1 MMKKILFSLFLTL
14 MMPTAIFAQSMTDD
28 AVMAYVKDGVK
39 QGKTQKQLYQEL
51 LIKGVTKEQLL
62 RIKEKYEQQQSM
74 SKERQGNENIDTERT
89 EAKDE
94 ENSSSAQDDN
104 KQLAMPQ
111 DGIKVFG
118 RDIFYSSNLTF
129 EPSMN
134 IATPTDYRLGPGD
147 QVVIEVWGASE
158 ANIVQ
163 KVTPDG
169 YISIPDVGP
178 IAVNGLTVQ
187 AASNRIRAKLS
198 KIYSGM
204 KTANV
209 DLSTN
214 VKVSLGKIRTIQVNI
229 MGEVARPGT
238 YALSSFSTVFH
249 ALYKAGG
256 VSPIGSL
263 RNIKVVRGGRTVAT
277 IDVYDYILQGRSH
290 TDIRLQE
297 GDVILAS
304 PYEALVM
311 IQGKIKRPMYYEMKS
326 SESIATLI
334 NYAGGFSDDAYAS
347 SITVE
352 RSNAKERT
360 ICTVDEMHYN
370 DFKMKDGDVVS
381 IGAILDR
388 YDNRVEIKGAV
399 YRPGS
404 YAIGQD
410 IRTVRD
416 LILKADGLLEEAFTN
431 RGVLHREN
439 PDRKLEIISVNTK
452 GILDGTEPDI
462 ALQKND
468 ALFIPSIYDL
478 EAKGTLE
485 INGEVFAPGIFPF
498 AANTKLEDLIIMAG
512 GLTEAASTVRVDV
525 TRRFTDN
532 KSTKKQKEI
541 SETYT
546 FSVKDGFVI
555 EGEQGFILEPYD
567 QVFVRRS
574 PGYTTKI
581 NVTINGEVEFEGNY
595 ALNERNERLSDVIKQ
610 AGGLTEFAY
619 LEGARLE
626 RQLTYDEYLQA
637 KELMA
642 MVVSNNKV
650 DGNDSIVVPEV
661 TRTYPVGIN
670 LVEIMKNPHSA
681 IDPVL
686 HDGDVI
692 IIPQLM
698 TTVSISGSVRK
709 PNSIVYDPKKDLKD
723 YISEA
728 GGYAERAR
736 KSGTFI
742 LYPNGHIKELGRSA
756 SAKNIIGGSKII
768 VPQKAKSQW
777 NLGTTL
783 STISTSVSM
792 LAVIA
797 SLINTMK

>member
-1 MMKKILFSLFLTL
+1 MKKLLLVLFLTL
-14 MMPTAIFAQSMTDD
+14 FTATVNFAQSMSDED
-28 AVMAYVKDGVK
+28 VMEYVKTGVK

-62 RIKEKYEQQQSM
+62 RIKEKYEQQQS
-74 SKERQGNENIDTERT
+74 
-89 EAKDE
+89 EAKTIKGNADVDTQRVNPE
-94 ENSSSAQDDN
+94 KRDDVASAQDDN
-104 KQLAMPQ
+104 KQQAAPEG
-111 DGIKVFG
+111 GIQVFG
-118 RDIFYSSNLTF
+118 RDIFRNSDLTF

-158 ANIVQ
+158 ANITQ

-169 YISIPDVGP
+169 YISIPDIGP
-178 IAVNGLTVQ
+178 VAVNGLTVQ
-187 AASNRIRAKLS
+187 AASERIRGKLS

-214 VKVSLGKIRTIQVNI
+214 VKVSLGQIRTIQVNI

-256 VSPIGSL
+256 ISELGSL

-277 IDVYDYILQGRSH
+277 VDVYDYIINGRSH
-290 TDIRLQE
+290 SDIRLQE

-304 PYEALVM
+304 PYDALVL

-326 SESIATLI
+326 SESVLTLI
-334 NYAGGFSDDAYAS
+334 NYAGGFTNDAYS
-347 SITVE
+347 SAVTVE
-352 RSNAKERT
+352 RNNNKEKT
-360 ICTVDEMHYN
+360 ICTVDDMNYGV
-370 DFKMKDGDVVS
+370 FKVKDGDIVS

-399 YRPGS
+399 YRPGF
-404 YAIGQD
+404 YAMGND
-410 IRTVRD
+410 ISTVRD
-416 LILKADGLLEEAFTN
+416 LIQKADGLLDDAFTN
-431 RGVLHREN
+431 RAVLHREN
-439 PDRKLEIISVNTK
+439 PDKTLEVISVNTK
-452 GILDGTEPDI
+452 GILNGTEPDI
-462 ALQKND
+462 LLQKND
-468 ALFIPSIYDL
+468 ILFIPSIYDL

-485 INGEVFAPGIFPF
+485 IVGEVFSPGVFPY

-525 TRRFTDN
+525 TRRLNDA
-532 KSTKKQKEI
+532 KSTKKTKDI
-541 SETYT
+541 SKTFS
-546 FSVKDGFVI
+546 FSVKDGFVV
-555 EGEQGFILEPYD
+555 EGEPGFILEPYD

-574 PGYTTKI
+574 PGYSQKI

-595 ALNERNERLSDVIKQ
+595 ALNVRNERLSDVIKQ

-626 RQLTYDEYLQA
+626 RQLTYEEYLQA

-642 MVVSNNKV
+642 MITSNNKIE
-650 DGNDSIVVPEV
+650 GNDSIVVPEV
-661 TRTYPVGIN
+661 TRTYPVGID
-670 LVEIMKNPHSA
+670 LVEIMKNPHSE

-686 HDGDVI
+686 QDGDVV

-698 TTVSISGSVRK
+698 TTVSVSGSVRK
-709 PNSIVYDPKKDLKD
+709 PNTVVYNPTMKLKD

-742 LYPNGHIKELGRSA
+742 LYPNGHIKELGKSA
-756 SAKNIIGGSKII
+756 SAKEIIGGSKII

-777 NLGTTL
+777 NIGTTL
-783 STISTSVSM
+783 STITTSVSM

-797 SLINTMK
+797 SLINTLK

>member
-1 MMKKILFSLFLTL
+1 MKKLLLVLFLTL
-14 MMPTAIFAQSMTDD
+14 FTATVNFAQSMSDED
-28 AVMAYVKDGVK
+28 VMEYVKTGVK

-62 RIKEKYEQQQSM
+62 RIKEKYEQQQS
-74 SKERQGNENIDTERT
+74 
-89 EAKDE
+89 EAKTIKGNADVDTQRVNPE
-94 ENSSSAQDDN
+94 KRDDVASAQDDN
-104 KQLAMPQ
+104 KQQAAPEG
-111 DGIKVFG
+111 GIQVFG
-118 RDIFYSSNLTF
+118 RDIFRNSDLTF

-158 ANIVQ
+158 ANITQ

-169 YISIPDVGP
+169 YISIPDIGP
-178 IAVNGLTVQ
+178 VAVNGLTVQ
-187 AASNRIRAKLS
+187 AASERIRGKLS

-214 VKVSLGKIRTIQVNI
+214 VKVSLGQIRTIQVNI

-256 VSPIGSL
+256 ISELGSL

-277 IDVYDYILQGRSH
+277 VDVYDYIINGRSH
-290 TDIRLQE
+290 SDIRLQE

-304 PYEALVM
+304 PYDALVL

-326 SESIATLI
+326 SESVLTLI
-334 NYAGGFSDDAYAS
+334 NYAGGFTNDAYS
-347 SITVE
+347 SAVTVE
-352 RSNAKERT
+352 RNNNKEKT
-360 ICTVDEMHYN
+360 ICTVDDMNYGV
-370 DFKMKDGDVVS
+370 FKVKDGDIVS

-399 YRPGS
+399 YRPGF
-404 YAIGQD
+404 YAMGND
-410 IRTVRD
+410 ISTVRD
-416 LILKADGLLEEAFTN
+416 LILKADGLLDDAFTN
-431 RGVLHREN
+431 RAVLHREN
-439 PDRKLEIISVNTK
+439 PDKTLEVISVNTK
-452 GILDGTEPDI
+452 GILNGTEPDI
-462 ALQKND
+462 LLQKND
-468 ALFIPSIYDL
+468 ILFIPSIYDL

-485 INGEVFAPGIFPF
+485 IVGEVFSPGVFPY

-525 TRRFTDN
+525 TRRLNDA
-532 KSTKKQKEI
+532 KSTKKTKDI
-541 SETYT
+541 SKTFS
-546 FSVKDGFVI
+546 FSVKDGFVV
-555 EGEQGFILEPYD
+555 EGEPGFILEPYD

-574 PGYTTKI
+574 PGYSQKI

-595 ALNERNERLSDVIKQ
+595 ALNVRNERLSDVIKQ

-626 RQLTYDEYLQA
+626 RQLTYEEYLQA

-642 MVVSNNKV
+642 MITSNNKV
-650 DGNDSIVVPEV
+650 EGNDSIVVPEV
-661 TRTYPVGIN
+661 TRTYPVGID
-670 LVEIMKNPHSA
+670 LVEIMKNPHSE

-686 HDGDVI
+686 QDGDVV

-698 TTVSISGSVRK
+698 TTVSVSGSVRK
-709 PNSIVYDPKKDLKD
+709 PNTVVYNPTMKLKD

-742 LYPNGHIKELGRSA
+742 LYPNGHIKELGKSA
-756 SAKNIIGGSKII
+756 SAKEIIGGSKII

-777 NLGTTL
+777 NIGTTL
-783 STISTSVSM
+783 STITTSVSM

-797 SLINTMK
+797 SLINTLK

>member
-1 MMKKILFSLFLTL
+1 MKKLLLVLFLTL
-14 MMPTAIFAQSMTDD
+14 FTATVNFAQSMSDED
-28 AVMAYVKDGVK
+28 VMEYVKTGVK

-62 RIKEKYEQQQSM
+62 RIKEKYEQQQS
-74 SKERQGNENIDTERT
+74 
-89 EAKDE
+89 EAKTIKGNADVDTQRVNPE
-94 ENSSSAQDDN
+94 KRDDVASAQDDN
-104 KQLAMPQ
+104 KQQAAPEG
-111 DGIKVFG
+111 GIQVFG
-118 RDIFYSSNLTF
+118 RDIFRNSDLTF

-158 ANIVQ
+158 ANITQ

-169 YISIPDVGP
+169 YISIPDIGP
-178 IAVNGLTVQ
+178 VAVNGLTVQ
-187 AASNRIRAKLS
+187 AASERIRGKLS

-214 VKVSLGKIRTIQVNI
+214 VKVSLGQIRTIQVNI

-256 VSPIGSL
+256 ISELGSL

-277 IDVYDYILQGRSH
+277 VDVYDYIINGRSH
-290 TDIRLQE
+290 SDIRLQE

-304 PYEALVM
+304 PYDALVL

-326 SESIATLI
+326 SESVLTLI
-334 NYAGGFSDDAYAS
+334 NYAGGFTNDAYS
-347 SITVE
+347 SAVTVE
-352 RSNAKERT
+352 RNNNKEKT
-360 ICTVDEMHYN
+360 ICTVDDMNYGV
-370 DFKMKDGDVVS
+370 FKVKDGDIVS

-399 YRPGS
+399 YRPGF
-404 YAIGQD
+404 YAMGKD
-410 IRTVRD
+410 ISTVRD
-416 LILKADGLLEEAFTN
+416 LIQKADGLLDDAFTN
-431 RGVLHREN
+431 RAVLHREN
-439 PDRKLEIISVNTK
+439 PDKTLEVISVNTK
-452 GILDGTEPDI
+452 GILNGTEPDI
-462 ALQKND
+462 LLQKND
-468 ALFIPSIYDL
+468 ILFIPSIYDL

-485 INGEVFAPGIFPF
+485 IVGEVFSPGVFPY

-525 TRRFTDN
+525 TRRLNDA
-532 KSTKKQKEI
+532 KSTKKTKDI
-541 SETYT
+541 SKTFS
-546 FSVKDGFVI
+546 FSVKDGFVV
-555 EGEQGFILEPYD
+555 EGEPGFILEPYD

-574 PGYTTKI
+574 PGYSQKI

-595 ALNERNERLSDVIKQ
+595 ALNVRNERLSDVIKQ

-626 RQLTYDEYLQA
+626 RQLTYEEYLQA

-642 MVVSNNKV
+642 MITSNNKIE
-650 DGNDSIVVPEV
+650 GNDSIVVPEV
-661 TRTYPVGIN
+661 TRTYPVGID
-670 LVEIMKNPHSA
+670 LVEIMKNPHSE

-686 HDGDVI
+686 QDGDVV

-698 TTVSISGSVRK
+698 TTVSVSGSVRK
-709 PNSIVYDPKKDLKD
+709 PNTVVYNPTMKLKD

-742 LYPNGHIKELGRSA
+742 LYPNGHIKELGKSA
-756 SAKNIIGGSKII
+756 SAKDIIGGSKII

-777 NLGTTL
+777 NIGTTL
-783 STISTSVSM
+783 STVTTSVSM

-797 SLINTMK
+797 SLINTLK

>member
-1 MMKKILFSLFLTL
+1 MKKLLLVLFLTL
-14 MMPTAIFAQSMTDD
+14 FTATVNFAQSMSDED
-28 AVMAYVKDGVK
+28 VMEYVKTGVK

-62 RIKEKYEQQQSM
+62 RIKEKYEQQQS
-74 SKERQGNENIDTERT
+74 
-89 EAKDE
+89 EAKTIKGNADVDTQRVNPE
-94 ENSSSAQDDN
+94 KRDDVASAQDDN
-104 KQLAMPQ
+104 KQQAAPEG
-111 DGIKVFG
+111 GIQVFG
-118 RDIFYSSNLTF
+118 RDIFRNSDLTF

-158 ANIVQ
+158 ANITQ

-169 YISIPDVGP
+169 YISIPDIGP
-178 IAVNGLTVQ
+178 VAVNGLTVQ
-187 AASNRIRAKLS
+187 AASERIRGKLS

-214 VKVSLGKIRTIQVNI
+214 VKVSLGQIRTIQVNI

-256 VSPIGSL
+256 ISELGSL

-277 IDVYDYILQGRSH
+277 VDVYDYIINGRSH
-290 TDIRLQE
+290 SDIRLQE

-304 PYEALVM
+304 PYDALVL
-311 IQGKIKRPMYYEMKS
+311 IQGKIKRPMYYEMKI
-326 SESIATLI
+326 SESVLTLI
-334 NYAGGFSDDAYAS
+334 NYAGGFTNDAYS
-347 SITVE
+347 SAVTVE
-352 RSNAKERT
+352 RNNNKEKT
-360 ICTVDEMHYN
+360 ICTVDDMNYGV
-370 DFKMKDGDVVS
+370 FKVKDGDIVS

-399 YRPGS
+399 YRPGF
-404 YAIGQD
+404 YAMGND
-410 IRTVRD
+410 ISTVRD
-416 LILKADGLLEEAFTN
+416 LIQKADGLLDDAFTN
-431 RGVLHREN
+431 RAVLHREN
-439 PDRKLEIISVNTK
+439 PDKTLEVISVNTK
-452 GILDGTEPDI
+452 GILNGTEPDI
-462 ALQKND
+462 LLQKND
-468 ALFIPSIYDL
+468 ILFIPSIYDL

-485 INGEVFAPGIFPF
+485 IVGEVFSPGVFPY

-525 TRRFTDN
+525 TRRLNDA
-532 KSTKKQKEI
+532 KSTKKTKDI
-541 SETYT
+541 SKTFS
-546 FSVKDGFVI
+546 FSVKDGFVV
-555 EGEQGFILEPYD
+555 EGEPGFILEPYD

-574 PGYTTKI
+574 PGYSQKI

-595 ALNERNERLSDVIKQ
+595 ALNVRNERLSDVIKQ

-626 RQLTYDEYLQA
+626 RQLTYEEYLQA

-642 MVVSNNKV
+642 MITSNNKIE
-650 DGNDSIVVPEV
+650 GNDSIVVPEV
-661 TRTYPVGIN
+661 TRTYPVGID
-670 LVEIMKNPHSA
+670 LVEIMKNPHSE

-686 HDGDVI
+686 QDGDVV

-698 TTVSISGSVRK
+698 TTVSVSGSVRK
-709 PNSIVYDPKKDLKD
+709 PNTVVYNPTMKLKD

-742 LYPNGHIKELGRSA
+742 LYPNGHIKELGKSA
-756 SAKNIIGGSKII
+756 SAKEIIGGSKII
-768 VPQKAKSQW
+768 VPQKAKSHW
-777 NLGTTL
+777 NIGTTL
-783 STISTSVSM
+783 STVTTSVSM

-797 SLINTMK
+797 SLINTLK